1 MSVIEMVKGK
11 QVNFVMYRKG
21 DLWYTTESGFEFPV
35 PVSDCG
41 DASFL
46 AADKASLFMR
56 YIKAHL
62 KNIKKGKESWKTS

>member
-1 MSVIEMVKGK
+1 MVKNK
-11 QVNFVMYRKG
+11 KVNFVMYRKG
-21 DLWYTTESGFEFPV
+21 DLWYTTECGFEFPV

-46 AADKASLFMR
+46 ASDKATLFMR

-62 KNIKKGKESWKTS
+62 KSIEAAKAS